1 MMFQDFVG
9 SFLEVRTRH
18 HRELNSYSSS
28 PVYVGFD
35 YEPNLST
42 SKLSFFH
49 TQQQALRV
57 QQ

>member
-1 MMFQDFVG
+1 MFQDFVG